1 MGDSAMGATQYVA
14 FLRAVN
20 VGGRIVKMTELKKIF
35 EAAGVDD
42 VRTFI
47 ASGNVIFSSAKPAAR
62 LEPHIEIGLHKAL
75 GYGVTTMVRTVA
87 EVAAVGDYQAFPPR
101 VVADAS
107 LYVGFMQTQPSPAA
121 QQKTLSLQTDIDE
134 LRVHGREIYWL
145 ARKNISESTISMAKM
160 EKTLQTP
167 VTFRNINTIR
177 RLAEKF
183 KSS

>member
-1 MGDSAMGATQYVA
+1 MGDSTMGATQYVA

-35 EAAGVDD
+35 ESAGVED
-42 VRTFI
+42 VSTFI

-62 LEPHIEIGLHKAL
+62 LEPQIESSLQKAL

-87 EVAAVGDYQAFPPR
+87 EVAAVGEYQAFPPR

-107 LYVGFMQTQPSPAA
+107 LYVGFMQMKPSPAA
-121 QQKTLSLQTDIDE
+121 EKKTLSLQTDIDE
-134 LRVHGREIYWL
+134 LRVRGREIYWL
-145 ARKNISESTISMAKM
+145 ARKNIAESTISMAKM
-160 EKTLQTP
+160 EKALQTP

-177 RLAEKF
+177 RLAAKYA
-183 KSS
+183 